1 MLKLIR
7 KILALF
13 QQEKNNLINLADYP
27 KFKIDYGALNTKQI
41 TAMNNIL
48 LSCENGNGTAEITT
62 LTQAEFDEVIVRIGY
77 HFGNTYLFRN
87 IALMRQNKA
96 SINLDICSQANSYKE
111 ELDAR
116 VDAALSTMYEGTT
129 EYKLEQI
136 CKWIAA
142 NCKYKHGNNDVL
154 KMLDDGGA
162 CGAFSMLFYKMA
174 TRLGVETH
182 VCGGNYTDIFGST
195 MGHAWNMV
203 KIDGK
208 IYYYDATHY
217 DNTYMTK
224 YIHSETPWGREYELD
239 LFTVSYNYNK

>member
-1 MLKLIR
+1 MLELIR

-13 QQEKNNLINLADYP
+13 QKKSKINLADYP
-27 KFKIDYGALNTKQI
+27 IKTDYGTLNSEQI
-41 TAMNNIL
+41 NAMDNIL
-48 LSCENGNGTAEITT
+48 AACKAGEETAEIGK
-62 LTQAEFDEVIVRIGY
+62 LTQKEFDVVVTHIGM

-87 IALMRQNKA
+87 IALMRRNVA
-96 SINLDICSQANSYKE
+96 SINLDIYSQAREYKK
-111 ELDAR
+111 ELDIR
-116 VDAALSTMYEGTT
+116 VDDVLSTLYEGTI
-129 EYKLEQI
+129 EYKLKQV
-136 CKWIAA
+136 CQWIAA

-154 KMLDDGGA
+154 KMLDDKGA

-182 VCGGNYTDIFGST
+182 ICGGDYTDSFGRT

-239 LFTVSYNYNK
+239 PFTVSYNYNK